1 MKCGGVVE
9 GSVVNK
15 YIVSDMSSVSSL
27 KVLIR
32 SEAVRHMTDSAVSL
46 SILAVRECA
55 ARYGFSAE
63 EALES
68 LNLSSVSA
76 VEVAEKKSRK
86 VRVAGRGDV
95 DKPKAVKASFPLPYN
110 GEMNE
115 TCCFGLRLCEGL
127 YTQCR
132 VARKGDASFCKVCE
146 EVADKNNGVPA
157 YGTIQERKA
166 CYDSNVEFKDPKGKS
181 PVAYSRV
188 MRKHKLTE
196 AQVVEEAGKL
206 NIVINPIHFTVVD
219 GETKRGRPK
228 TTKAAAEPKGPKGR
242 PKKSKK
248 VLEIDGGEDDLFA
261 TLMAEANAESS
272 GSDEVSTIASEAEA
286 STEIAIKTKEPKKK
300 ATKEAEKATKAA
312 EKEAEKA
319 KKEAEKEA
327 EKLKKEQ
334 EKKLKEAEKATKAA
348 EKATKA
354 AGKETE
360 KAAKEVAKA
369 LKEAEKAAKEAAKAL
384 KEAEK
389 KQKEEAKPATPAAS
403 IANDEPDVVKRFE
416 FEGKKYLKSKKTGII
431 YNMDQ
436 DVIGKWNETTNKIDF
451 TSTDEEVEEAY
462 EEEEE
467 EEEEEVDEE

>member
-1 MKCGGVVE
+1 
-9 GSVVNK
+9 
-15 YIVSDMSSVSSL
+15 MSSVSSL
-27 KVLIR
+27 KVEFR
-32 SEAVRHMTDSAVSL
+32 SEAVRHMTESAVSL
-46 SILAVRECA
+46 AIVAIKECA
-55 ARYGFSAE
+55 LRYGFSAE
-63 EALES
+63 EALLG
-68 LNLSSVSA
+68 LNLSSVEA
-76 VEVAEKKSRK
+76 VEVSEKKSRK
-86 VRVAGRGDV
+86 ARGSSRVDV
-95 DKPKAVKASFPLPYN
+95 EKPKVVRSAFPLPYN

-115 TCCFGLRLCEGL
+115 SCCFGLRLCEGL

-132 VARKGDASFCKVCE
+132 VARKGESSFCKVCE
-146 EVADKNNGVPA
+146 EVALLNNGVPT

-188 MRKHKLTE
+188 MKKHKLTE

-206 NIVINPIHFTVVD
+206 NIVINPIHFTTVES
-219 GETKRGRPK
+219 ETKRGRPK
-228 TTKAAAEPKGPKGR
+228 AANKAPKEPKGAKGR

-261 TLMAEANAESS
+261 SLLAEANAESS
-272 GSDEVSTIASEAEA
+272 GSDEVSTIASEVEVEVEAEV
-286 STEIAIKTKEPKKK
+286 EIAIKPKESKKK
-300 ATKEAEKATKAA
+300 AKDAAKEA

-319 KKEAEKEA
+319 LKAQEKEA

-334 EKKLKEAEKATKAA
+334 EKKLKEQEKATKAA

-369 LKEAEKAAKEAAKAL
+369 LKEAEKAAKEAEKAL

-389 KQKEEAKPATPAAS
+389 KQKETAKSAPAA
-403 IANDEPDVVKRFE
+403 AVTDNEPDVVKRFE

-431 YNMDQ
+431 YNMEQ
-436 DVIGKWNETTNKIDF
+436 DVIGKWNDVTNKIDF
-451 TSTDEEVEEAY
+451 TSTDEEVEEEY
-462 EEEEE
+462 EEEED
-467 EEEEEVDEE
+467 EVDEE

>member
-1 MKCGGVVE
+1 M
-9 GSVVNK
+9 
-15 YIVSDMSSVSSL
+15 SSL
-27 KVLIR
+27 KVEIR
-32 SEAVRHMTDSAVSL
+32 SEAVRHMTESAISL
-46 SILAVRECA
+46 TILAIKECA
-55 ARYGFSAE
+55 LRYGFSAE
-63 EALES
+63 EALVS
-68 LNLSSVSA
+68 LNLSSVLA
-76 VEVAEKKSRK
+76 VEVAENKSRK
-86 VRVAGRGDV
+86 ARGSSRVDV
-95 DKPKAVKASFPLPYN
+95 EKPKVVRAAFPLPYN

-115 TCCFGLRLCEGL
+115 LCCFGLRLCEGL

-132 VARKGDASFCKVCE
+132 VARKGNASFCKVCE
-146 EVADKNNGVPA
+146 EVALLNNGVPT

-188 MRKHKLTE
+188 MKKHKLTE

-206 NIVINPIHFTVVD
+206 NIVINPIHFTTVES
-219 GETKRGRPK
+219 ETKRGRPK
-228 TTKAAAEPKGPKGR
+228 AANKAPKEPKGAKGR

-261 TLMAEANAESS
+261 SLLAEANAESS
-272 GSDEVSTIASEAEA
+272 GSDEVSTIASEVEAEV
-286 STEIAIKTKEPKKK
+286 EIAIKVKEPKKK
-300 ATKEAEKATKAA
+300 ASKDASKDAAKEAEKALKAQ
-312 EKEAEKA
+312 
-319 KKEAEKEA
+319 EKEA

-334 EKKLKEAEKATKAA
+334 EKKLKEQEKATKAA

-369 LKEAEKAAKEAAKAL
+369 LKEAEKAAKEAEKAL

-389 KQKEEAKPATPAAS
+389 KQKETAKSAPAA
-403 IANDEPDVVKRFE
+403 AVTDNEPDVVKRFE

-431 YNMDQ
+431 YNMEQ
-436 DVIGKWNETTNKIDF
+436 DVIGKWNDTTNKIDF
-451 TSTDEEVEEAY
+451 TSTDEEVEEEY

-467 EEEEEVDEE
+467 EEDEVDEE